1 MWLRINSYTRISTT
15 FVADAAI
22 GACLV
27 LTNDKL
33 TVSSKECSQENL
45 RSSMTTVSFTTAEEG
60 SRYDATVTGNVVQLI
75 TDALHHESECN
86 SHSFLLEDFLFE
98 VGLDVSDVTT
108 EVDSGF
114 RWPTFINTSI
124 ARPKTIIPIASLERL
139 HAATPPQN
147 PEKFREMCDSIDST
161 GKCSAFFLHTIDFAV
176 CLSSVTCPLIVPY
189 CDVDLNRYLFIFYIH
204 ET

>member
-1 MWLRINSYTRISTT
+1 MCYRINSYTRTSIT

-22 GACLV
+22 GACAV
-27 LTNDKL
+27 LTNDNL
-33 TVSSKECSQENL
+33 TVSSEETLQANL
-45 RSSMTTVSFTTAEEG
+45 LSSMTALSFTSAEEG
-60 SRYDATVTGNVVQLI
+60 LRYDATVTGNEVQLI

-86 SHSFLLEDFLFE
+86 SQSVSLEDFLFE

-108 EVDSGF
+108 EVESGF

-161 GKCSAFFLHTIDFAV
+161 GKDIVFVCID
-176 CLSSVTCPLIVPY
+176 
-189 CDVDLNRYLFIFYIH
+189 RYQGSLK
-204 ET
+204 